1 MIVIT
6 VQGRLAHQPE
16 VQIGRGKPWAEFRLL
31 SNRYAHGEEH
41 VEAVTFV
48 CFGDEAERFCELTQ
62 KGQVINA
69 TGTQETRR
77 WTDQGGQQRTSVR
90 YVLTWW
96 QAGPRPR
103 SQQPATPPPR
113 QRQEPERERQRSPA
127 QARAEPQ
134 EQRDV
139 PPQETDSEYGESRIF

>member
-69 TGTQETRR
+69 TGTQETSR
-77 WTDQGGQQRTSVR
+77 WTDQGGQARTTVR
-90 YVLTWW
+90 YLLTWW

-103 SQQPATPPPR
+103 SQQQPATPPSR
-113 QRQEPERERQRSPA
+113 QRQEPVRQHQHFPAPA
-127 QARAEPQ
+127 QAGPQ
-134 EQRDV
+134 EQRNV
-139 PPQETDSEYGESRIF
+139 PPETNEEYGESRIF

>member
-16 VQIGRGKPWAEFRLL
+16 VQIGRGKPWTEFRLL

-48 CFGDEAERFCELTQ
+48 CFGDHAERFCELTQ
-62 KGQVINA
+62 KGQQIDA
-69 TGTQETRR
+69 TGTQETSR
-77 WTDQGGQQRTSVR
+77 WTDKDGQQRTSVR

-96 QAGPRPR
+96 QAGPKPR
-103 SQQPATPPPR
+103 SQQQPAASPMRYPQERRQRAPSESAQAAEEGNRAPR
-113 QRQEPERERQRSPA
+113 QSQEDSR
-127 QARAEPQ
+127 
-134 EQRDV
+134 V
-139 PPQETDSEYGESRIF
+139 PGII